1 MNGKLNYN
9 VFYDND
15 FNWISTVMQTQTAE
29 IASSVKGPLH
39 YFLKVTSPTLFSR
52 LLNTCLKRV

>member
-1 MNGKLNYN
+1 VEAL
-9 VFYDND
+9 
-15 FNWISTVMQTQTAE
+15 ITQTAE